1 MRMRRRT
8 GFFASGVE
16 AAVCLANEMVGG
28 ADRLR
33 EGASER
39 RRFAAGS
46 TERPGRHTVELKTGE
61 FARGVHRF

>member
-1 MRMRRRT
+1 MRRRK
-8 GFFASGVE
+8 GFCASGVE

-39 RRFAAGS
+39 GRFAAGRQTTPEIPIS
-46 TERPGRHTVELKTGE
+46 QFVRIRSLVKYGM
-61 FARGVHRF
+61 